1 MRNVLAGMAAIA
13 AFTCAGQAFAAP
25 PNPASCPRLAPRHG
39 SEETRKTPL
48 PIPRQFAQVARSSR
62 NHIAVSTLSGVQ
74 HCIDARDILTA
85 ENYGLSSD
93 GRFFSF
99 RWGAYEA
106 GGFIIVD
113 RTGRGQDLD
122 TGDRPQF
129 SPSRQKLAAIEISES
144 GFGSLNGFAVWQVN
158 PVGVQRIA
166 FLDDLPRMSDWRLDG
181 WAGEA
186 CINLSAIPMDKYP
199 ENAADL
205 PKVPRTR
212 YMARPTRSTWR
223 VAPARNGCPR
233 A

>member
-1 MRNVLAGMAAIA
+1 MRTGMTWMAATLALAGASPSL
-13 AFTCAGQAFAAP
+13 AAP
-25 PNPASCPRLAPRHG
+25 PNPASCPRLAPREG

-48 PIPRQFAQVARSSR
+48 PIPRAFARIARSSR
-62 NHIAVSTLSGVQ
+62 NHIAVSTLSGAQ

-99 RWGAYEA
+99 RWGGYEA

-129 SPSRQKLAAIEISES
+129 SPSRQRLAAIEISES

-158 PVGVQRIA
+158 PVGVQRLA
-166 FLDDLPRMSDWRLDG
+166 FLDNLPQMSDWRLDG

-186 CINLSAIPMDKYP
+186 CINLSAIPMEKYP
-199 ENAADL
+199 ENARDL

-212 YMARPTRSTWR
+212 YMARPTGSTWR
-223 VAPARNGCPR
+223 VTPARNGCPR